1 MVIGGML
8 DRICSRIPPMKLRA
22 YFTHAVVIIFAF
34 FPFLPLSS
42 LARVME
48 KDPLGFY
55 GIQWGQPL
63 GNRAEFVRIESEK
76 HIDTYALK
84 EPNPEIEGIRVES
97 IKFLTH
103 DDRLAQV
110 TIHYRGAKTHQSLLK
125 YLESEYGEINLN
137 PGSMMRGLNQQYTWR
152 GPETEITVTY
162 RGLGERGFMVVQSRV
177 LAPRFLDSVPDHSF

>member
-1 MVIGGML
+1 M
-8 DRICSRIPPMKLRA
+8 RLRP
-22 YFTHAVVIIFAF
+22 YFTYALSIISAVFL
-34 FPFLPLSS
+34 FLPLSS

-63 GNRAEFVRIESEK
+63 GNRAEFVRIDSEE

-84 EPNPEIEGIRVES
+84 DPNPEIEGIRVES

-103 DDRLAQV
+103 DHRLAKV
-110 TIHYRGAKTHQSLLK
+110 TIHYRGEKTHQSLLK

-137 PGSMMRGLNQQYTWR
+137 PGSMMRGLNQQYSWR

-162 RGLGERGFMVVQSRV
+162 RGLGERGFMVVASRV
-177 LAPRFLDSVPDHSF
+177 LAPRFLDSLSEHSH

>member
-1 MVIGGML
+1 MMNPL
-8 DRICSRIPPMKLRA
+8 WFRTRPMKLPQVLTSA
-22 YFTHAVVIIFAF
+22 LS
-34 FPFLPLSS
+34 FLSISFLVLPTSS

-55 GIQWGQPL
+55 GIKWGQSL
-63 GNRAEFVRIESEK
+63 GNRAEFVRLESEE

-84 EPNPEIEGIRVES
+84 DPHPQIGGIPVES
-97 IKFLTH
+97 IKFQTY

-110 TIHYRGAKTHQSLLK
+110 TIHYRGEKTHRSILK
-125 YLESEYGEINLN
+125 YLESEYGEIHLN

-162 RGLGERGFMVVQSRV
+162 RGLGERGFLAIASRV
-177 LAPRFLDSVPDHSF
+177 LAPRFLDSISEHSF